1 MSPGH
6 SRPNLGLDAPEE
18 GSSGYVRLVPTYPVR
33 PVSVSAHIQAPPDVL
48 FAFVADTRNDPE
60 WCENVETV
68 EMVQGDTVG
77 PGTRFTF
84 HQHLD
89 PPGRERMQFDVNVEV
104 IDMGERSITWRAQD
118 RFQTRE
124 ITATVEP
131 EGAGSR
137 ITQVT
142 RATFN
147 RKPGTARWFYPLLA
161 RRIFAKQFKDLAAHF
176 ETGGQSR

>member
-1 MSPGH
+1 
-6 SRPNLGLDAPEE
+6 
-18 GSSGYVRLVPTYPVR
+18 VR

-60 WCENVETV
+60 WCENVERV
-68 EMVQGDTVG
+68 EMVEGDTVG

-89 PPGRERMQFDVNVEV
+89 TPGRERMQFDVDVEV
-104 IDMGERSITWRAQD
+104 IEMGERSIIWRTRD
-118 RFQTRE
+118 RFQIRE
-124 ITATVEP
+124 ITVTVEP

-142 RATFN
+142 RATFT
-147 RKPGTARWFYPLLA
+147 RKPGMGRWLYPLLA
-161 RRIFAKQFKDLAAHF
+161 RRIFAKQFKDLAKVF
-176 ETGGQSR
+176 ETGDQSR

>member
-1 MSPGH
+1 
-6 SRPNLGLDAPEE
+6 
-18 GSSGYVRLVPTYPVR
+18 VR

-48 FAFVADTRNDPE
+48 FAFVADTRNDPR
-60 WCENVETV
+60 WCANVETV
-68 EMVQGDTVG
+68 EMVEGDAVR

-89 PPGRERMQFDVNVEV
+89 TPGRERMQFDVEVEV
-104 IDMGERSITWRAQD
+104 IEMGERSITWQTQD

-124 ITATVEP
+124 ITVTVEP

-147 RKPGTARWFYPLLA
+147 RKPGTARWLYPLLA
-161 RRIFAKQFKDLAAHF
+161 RRIFASQFNDLARVF
-176 ETGGQSR
+176 ETRDQSR